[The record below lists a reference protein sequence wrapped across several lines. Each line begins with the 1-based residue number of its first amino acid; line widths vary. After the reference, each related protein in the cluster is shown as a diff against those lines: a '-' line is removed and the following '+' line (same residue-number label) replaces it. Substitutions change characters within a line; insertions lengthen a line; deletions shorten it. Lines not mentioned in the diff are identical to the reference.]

1 MKAQKITHRG
11 EDRIQLDFPYNTE
24 IASQLKSITDCKWS
38 KTHKAWHIP
47 YNLEAFKALKVLFP
61 LVEYSQVELEKP
73 NNTIAELVTATQVPP
88 PVVRK
93 GVYIHVLS
101 RKIVVRIPKNPADTA
116 FLLSLRFSKWDG
128 QNMCWNVPAYPGNLD
143 RIKEHF
149 TNRITLLDETP
160 VDGELIAGSTP
171 GKSEVWV
178 IRTLSGR
185 LRILFGFDKR
195 LTYLIK
201 QIPYNSWNSRSK
213 WWSIPYSDHFLTIV
227 KKHCEEN
234 GLKLS
239 YEEEPALNKGV
250 PRITP
255 FDIPNYRTCPDE
267 YIAKLREL
275 RYSESTINTY
285 SNSFEEFINYYH
297 KWEINTIDEVK
308 IISYIRFLVT
318 ERKVSTSYQNQ
329 AINAIKFY
337 YERVLGGQRKFYF
350 IERPIQ
356 EKALPIV
363 LSMEEVASIIKVT
376 INIKHRTMLML
387 TYSAGLRISE
397 VLNLKIKD
405 IDSKRMQIRVIQA
418 KGKKDRYTL
427 LSTKALAMLRVYFK
441 AFQPEDWLFEGDRG
455 GQYSS
460 RSLQAVMHASCRK
473 AGILKKASMH
483 TLRHSFATH
492 LLESGTDLRYIQSLL
507 GHSSSI
513 TTEVYTH
520 VTTKGFDKIVS
531 PLDSLEI

>member
-1 MKAQKITHRG
+1 
-11 EDRIQLDFPYNTE
+11 
-24 IASQLKSITDCKWS
+24 
-38 KTHKAWHIP
+38 
-47 YNLEAFKALKVLFP
+47 
-61 LVEYSQVELEKP
+61 
-73 NNTIAELVTATQVPP
+73 
-88 PVVRK
+88 
-93 GVYIHVLS
+93 
-101 RKIVVRIPKNPADTA
+101 
-116 FLLSLRFSKWDG
+116 
-128 QNMCWNVPAYPGNLD
+128 
-143 RIKEHF
+143 
-149 TNRITLLDETP
+149 
-160 VDGELIAGSTP
+160 
-171 GKSEVWV
+171 
-178 IRTLSGR
+178 
-185 LRILFGFDKR
+185 
-195 LTYLIK
+195 
-201 QIPYNSWNSRSK
+201 
-213 WWSIPYSDHFLTIV
+213 
-227 KKHCEEN
+227 
-234 GLKLS
+234 LKLS